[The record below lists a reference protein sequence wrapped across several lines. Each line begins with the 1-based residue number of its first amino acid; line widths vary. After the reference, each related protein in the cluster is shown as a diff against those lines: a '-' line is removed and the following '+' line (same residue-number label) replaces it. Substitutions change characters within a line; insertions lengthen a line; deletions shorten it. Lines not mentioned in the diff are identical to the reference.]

1 MHIDPIVGWDQYQE
15 CEILGA
21 FYSAPK
27 IWEISVRNQIRFSTT
42 GLFGTTFEGGPLWPV
57 HSFWSV
63 RPKCPFLFDKLL
75 FPVLL
80 FCILLT
86 RTIPRCAVAW
96 VLVSVSGTY
105 HFIGQVE
112 FPKFQTGKF
121 LLNRKHSLWLILH
134 RAVVIATIPACNNF
148 TVRVNTELLT
158 A

>member
-1 MHIDPIVGWDQYQE
+1 MRYWELSIQPPKFGKFQL
-15 CEILGA
+15 EI
-21 FYSAPK
+21 K
-27 IWEISVRNQIRFSTT
+27 
-42 GLFGTTFEGGPLWPV
+42 FG
-57 HSFWSV
+57 SV
-63 RPKCPFLFDKLL
+63 RPDYLGPPLEVVNFDQSTHFGRLDRNVPFYLTKLL

-121 LLNRKHSLWLILH
+121 LLNRKHSLCLILH